1 MHRMILLAAVAA
13 LGACSQADVTEADE
27 TTEVAAD
34 ENVAA
39 DANAAAAANVVQST
53 ASSLNETTW
62 TYTEDGKP
70 TQTTIDANGGY
81 VTTSGTEHVD
91 HGTVT
96 YAQGKACF
104 TSAMNQD
111 GPECWTIQDTAIG
124 ASMESTSD
132 KGNKLTVTR
141 VAYVAPAPAPA
152 AQ

>member
-1 MHRMILLAAVAA
+1 MQRIALLAAVAA
-13 LGACSQADVTEADE
+13 LGACSQADVTEANE

-34 ENVAA
+34 ENVAV
-39 DANAAAAANVVQST
+39 DANAMAAEPAAFT
-53 ASSLNETTW
+53 LNETTW

-70 TQTTIDANGGY
+70 MQTTVDASGNY
-81 VTTSGTEHVD
+81 VTTSGAEHID
-91 HGTVT
+91 HGMVT
-96 YAQGKACF
+96 MTEGKACF

-111 GPECWTIQDTAIG
+111 GPECWTAQDTAIG

-141 VAYVAPAPAPA
+141 VAYVAPAPA